1 MLAKPMI
8 LPMRTFLSL
17 FGSAILAA
25 SAFSS
30 QQPSRALF
38 QRLEAEDVAA
48 TKSKNLAWYQKHYT
62 PDFTAID
69 EKGVKETREQ
79 RLRNIQRVFQCLA
92 SATST

>member
-1 MLAKPMI
+1 
-8 LPMRTFLSL
+8 MRTFLSL